1 MYKCKCCI
9 IEKMLY
15 NNYMKNN
22 KLILITALV
31 LFLVLCAF
39 EMNKYHVSQTNLN
52 EHNICQDDELIA
64 RLIDQNAN
72 PFSKFKFIKKRNT
85 DCKVLLITNKEEALE
100 KQNIDFCSFLDASTN
115 SVSLLI
121 LTYVNDMYDRETASK
136 EYKTMIPLMTPYNYC
151 PQYLDNMYTLIKI
164 KKKLG
169 L

>member
-9 IEKMLY
+9 FKKMLY
-15 NNYMKNN
+15 NEYMRDN
-22 KLILITALV
+22 KLILIITVIFILI
-31 LFLVLCAF
+31 LCAF
-39 EMNKYHVSQTNLN
+39 GIYKYQASQTNLN
-52 EHNICQDDELIA
+52 EQNICLDDELIA

-100 KQNIDFCSFLDASTN
+100 KQNTDFCSFLDASTN

-136 EYKTMIPLMTPYNYC
+136 EYKAIVPLMTPYNYC